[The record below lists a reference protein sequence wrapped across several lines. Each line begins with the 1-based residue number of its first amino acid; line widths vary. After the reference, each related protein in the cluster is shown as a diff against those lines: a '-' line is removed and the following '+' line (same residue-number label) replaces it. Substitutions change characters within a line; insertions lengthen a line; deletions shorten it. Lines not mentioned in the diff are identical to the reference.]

1 MLETVF
7 KGITFC
13 WDGFKVRRLPYGTI
27 ITEFLGEKKQNKE
40 FFYLFTKHLHCS
52 LNPWATW
59 IFTKEFYI
67 ELEVQLTSKL
77 RIIIILFC
85 KKKHY
90 FKKDAQRLE
99 KILDSDLYI
108 KFLFYMYI
116 SVFYNL

>member
-67 ELEVQLTSKL
+67 ELEVQLTTKL

-85 KKKHY
+85 KKSIIL
-90 FKKDAQRLE
+90 KKMLKD
-99 KILDSDLYI
+99 
-108 KFLFYMYI
+108 
-116 SVFYNL
+116 